1 MNRAMHLCA
10 VTLATAL
17 SLTALAGTR
26 SSATVVDQP
35 SEHVQKLI
43 DQLTSKNS
51 ETRRKAAV
59 ALGELGEEGK
69 AAVPALIRRVGDRQ
83 ASRTGPV
90 VAYVDA
96 SRLAA
101 LAALK
106 KLAPDRVQE
115 ALEGA
120 VRCPVAQ
127 VRLWAIRVLQNMK
140 K

>member
-1 MNRAMHLCA
+1 MNRRVQFPAHA
-10 VTLATAL
+10 VCL
-17 SLTALAGTR
+17 ALALLMLAFAGPA
-26 SSATVVDQP
+26 SADGESP
-35 SEHVQKLI
+35 SEKVQGLI
-43 DQLTSKNS
+43 DQLTSKNP
-51 ETRRKAAV
+51 ETRRQAAV
-59 ALGELGEEGK
+59 ALGQLGDEGK

-83 ASRTGPV
+83 FARKGPV
-90 VAYVDA
+90 LAYVDA

-106 KLAPDRVQE
+106 KLAPDRVRE

-127 VRLWAIRVLQNMK
+127 VRIWAVRVLQDMK